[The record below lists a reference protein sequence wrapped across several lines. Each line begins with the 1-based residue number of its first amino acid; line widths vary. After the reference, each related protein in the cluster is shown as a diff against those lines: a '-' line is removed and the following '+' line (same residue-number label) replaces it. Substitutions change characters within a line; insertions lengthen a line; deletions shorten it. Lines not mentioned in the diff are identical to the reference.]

1 MVGPEREPLRFVSRG
16 PYIGRMRPLSF
27 VGLALVAAGA
37 FVLVRGLSFTSQK
50 SVLKVGDF
58 QASVEERR
66 EVPTWAGALAVVGGV
81 VLLIAGSRR
90 RG

>member
-1 MVGPEREPLRFVSRG
+1 MA
-16 PYIGRMRPLSF
+16 
-27 VGLALVAAGA
+27 GLLLLVLGGV
-37 FVLVRGLSFTSQK
+37 VLLHGLSFTSQK

-66 EVPTWAGALAVVGGV
+66 EVPTWAGALAVAGGL
-81 VLLIAGSRR
+81 VLLVAGSRR

>member
-1 MVGPEREPLRFVSRG
+1 
-16 PYIGRMRPLSF
+16 MRAPVLAGL
-27 VGLALVAAGA
+27 VLLALGG
-37 FVLVRGLSFTSQK
+37 FVLIRGLSFTSQK

-66 EVPTWAGALAVVGGV
+66 PVPAWAGALAIVGGI
-81 VLLIAGSRR
+81 VLLAAGGRR

>member
-1 MVGPEREPLRFVSRG
+1 
-16 PYIGRMRPLSF
+16 MRPLAIA
-27 VGLALVAAGA
+27 GLVLAVLGG
-37 FVLVRGLSFTSQK
+37 FVLIRGLSFTSQK

-66 EVPTWAGALAVVGGV
+66 EVPAWAGALAVAGGI
-81 VLLIAGSRR
+81 VLLVAGSRR

>member
-1 MVGPEREPLRFVSRG
+1 
-16 PYIGRMRPLSF
+16 MRPATI
-27 VGLALVAAGA
+27 VGIVLLALGG
-37 FVLVRGLSFTSQK
+37 FILFRGLSYTGTR

-66 EVPTWAGALAVVGGV
+66 TVPAWAGGLIVVAGAAL
-81 VLLIAGSRR
+81 LLAGRR